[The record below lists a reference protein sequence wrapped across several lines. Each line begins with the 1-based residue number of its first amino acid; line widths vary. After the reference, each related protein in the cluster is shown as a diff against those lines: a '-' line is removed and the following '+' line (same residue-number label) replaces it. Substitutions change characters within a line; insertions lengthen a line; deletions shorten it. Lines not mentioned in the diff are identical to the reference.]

1 MSATVTDDDGASV
14 STAAQTFKGTGTL
27 TNGTPVTFLVRGID
41 NKPGQVNRDKVR
53 IKVWNT
59 ATNAVIY
66 DSQPNATDLATP
78 TANVVAGSYNILQ

>member
-1 MSATVTDDDGASV
+1 MVQGATG
-14 STAAQTFKGTGTL
+14 TFRGTGTL

-41 NKPGQVNRDKVR
+41 NKPALTNRDKVR

-66 DSQPNATDLATP
+66 DSQPNAVDLATP
-78 TANVVAGSYNILQ
+78 TATVNAGSYNILR